1 MPKEEMEKDV
11 RDKYVKAGKIL
22 QAAKKK
28 AQQLIKPGASLLEV
42 AEQIE
47 KFIESDGGKPAFPI
61 NLSLNNCAAHYTPSA
76 NDKSVFSEK
85 DVVKADIG
93 VHIDG
98 YAADSAVTIDLSGEF
113 GKMLDASE
121 KALEVALSVA
131 KPGIETGKIGTEIEA
146 VIKKAGFRP
155 IQNLTGHRIDRWE
168 VHSAPSIP
176 NVASKDNR
184 KLEPGNVYAI
194 EPFVTDGEGRVRD
207 GVQAEIFG
215 FDVSIAMRNLEA
227 RKMIKHIEE
236 KYHSL
241 PFAERWLARELKQ
254 GEFAR
259 KVALRELLKMR
270 AIHAYPMLVE
280 KSGAQVCQ
288 AESCFIVEEKGITVL
303 A

>member
-1 MPKEEMEKDV
+1 MAKEAMEKDV
-11 RDKYVKAGKIL
+11 REKYVKAGKIL

-28 AQQLIKPGASLLEV
+28 AVQIVKPGASLLEV

-47 KFIESDGGKPAFPI
+47 KFIESEGGKAAFPI

-98 YAADSAVTIDLSGEF
+98 YTADSAVTIDLSGEF
-113 GKMLDASE
+113 GKMLETSE
-121 KALEVALSVA
+121 KALQAAFSVA
-131 KPGIETGKIGTEIEA
+131 KPGMEVGKIGAEIEA
-146 VIKKAGFRP
+146 VIKKAGFKP

-176 NVASKDNR
+176 NIASKDNR

-194 EPFVTDGEGRVRD
+194 EPFVTDGEGKVRD

-241 PFAERWLARELKQ
+241 PFAERWIAKELKQ

-280 KSGAQVCQ
+280 KPGAQVCQ
-288 AESCFIVEEKGITVL
+288 AESCFIVEEKDITLL

>member
-1 MPKEEMEKDV
+1 MPKEAMEKDV
-11 RDKYVKAGKIL
+11 RGKYVKAGKIL
-22 QAAKKK
+22 QAAKKRAEK
-28 AQQLIKPGASLLEV
+28 IIKPGASLLDA
-42 AEQIE
+42 AEELE
-47 KFIESDGGKPAFPI
+47 KFIESEGGKAAFPI

-98 YAADSAVTIDLSGEF
+98 YCADSAVTIDLSGKF
-113 GKMLDASE
+113 GKMLETSE
-121 KALEVALSVA
+121 KALEAALGVA
-131 KPGIETGKIGTEIEA
+131 KPGMEVGKIGVEIEN
-146 VIKKAGFRP
+146 VIKKAGFNP

-176 NVASKDNR
+176 NIASRDTR

-215 FDVSIAMRNLEA
+215 FDVTIAMRNLEA

-236 KYHSL
+236 KYHTL
-241 PFAERWLARELKQ
+241 PFAERWIAKELKQ

-259 KVALRELLKMR
+259 KVALRELLKMK

-280 KSGAQVCQ
+280 KTGAQVCQ
-288 AESCFIVEEKGITVL
+288 AESCFIVDEKGITVL

>member
-1 MPKEEMEKDV
+1 MAKEAMEKDV
-11 RDKYVKAGKIL
+11 REKYVKAGKIL
-22 QAAKKK
+22 QVAKKK
-28 AQQLIKPGASLLEV
+28 AQQVVKPGASLLEV

-47 KFIESDGGKPAFPI
+47 KFIESEGGKSAFPI

-98 YAADSAVTIDLSGEF
+98 YAADSAITIDLSGKF
-113 GKMLDASE
+113 GKMLDASDAAL
-121 KALEVALSVA
+121 KAALSVA
-131 KPGIETGKIGTEIEA
+131 KPGMEVGKIGAEIEA
-146 VIKKAGFRP
+146 VIKKAGFNV
-155 IQNLTGHRIDRWE
+155 IQNLTGHRIEQWE

-176 NVASKDNR
+176 NIASRDTR
-184 KLEPGNVYAI
+184 KLEAGNVYAI

-215 FDVSIAMRNLEA
+215 FDKAIAMRNLEA
-227 RKMIKHIEE
+227 RKMIKIIED
-236 KYHSL
+236 KYHTL
-241 PFAERWLARELKQ
+241 PFAERWIAKELKQ

-259 KVALRELLKMR
+259 KVALRELLKMK

-280 KSGAQVCQ
+280 KVGANVSQS
-288 AESCFIVEEKGITVL
+288 ESCFIVEEKDITIL